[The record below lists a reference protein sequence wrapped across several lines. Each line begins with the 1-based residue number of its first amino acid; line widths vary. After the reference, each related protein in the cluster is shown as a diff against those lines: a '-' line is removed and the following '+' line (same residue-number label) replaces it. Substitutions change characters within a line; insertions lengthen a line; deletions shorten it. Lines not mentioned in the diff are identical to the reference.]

1 LAIPQRIARFNEL
14 LKEEIGILVHNL
26 KDPRIGFVTVTGV
39 EASNDLKYAT
49 VMVSILG
56 NEKEREVALEALTS
70 ARGFIQSELGK
81 RLRLKYTP
89 SLKFN
94 RDDTIEKSL
103 RISKILEEISK
114 DKSEQSRTE

>member
-1 LAIPQRIARFNEL
+1 MAIPQRIARFNEL